1 MIYSSTLP
9 EAYEHTLAV
18 DKYFTTEKDLHEEES
33 LWEEEIAPL
42 DT

>member
-1 MIYSSTLP
+1 
-9 EAYEHTLAV
+9 V
-18 DKYFTTEKDLHEEES
+18 DKYFTAEKGLHEEES